1 MIGHRFAISYLLRW
15 FRTLPWNVFI
25 CFLIELSST
34 FLAMQCNAKQTLHR
48 LVILRFFPI
57 TSLLACSPWGF
68 LFFAS
73 SIGKASKKNRI
84 FYGQADRK
92 RFPHPP
98 SKGQLFMN
106 FLVRFYFRVWLYVFW
121 NGFYTRKVTFIQ
133 LQNFPTPLYCCYCCS
148 VTKQSDSDIAEALK
162 L

>member
-73 SIGKASKKNRI
+73 SIGKASKKTRI

-92 RFPHPP
+92 RLPHPP

-121 NGFYTRKVTFIQ
+121 NGFYFIIKCVSLFTFYRFQAIKCARRQ
-133 LQNFPTPLYCCYCCS
+133 PSTFYGIEIS
-148 VTKQSDSDIAEALK
+148 KK
-162 L
+162 

>member
-92 RFPHPP
+92 RLPHPP
-98 SKGQLFMN
+98 LKVSFLWIFWCVFILEYDSMCSEMDFTPEKSFSSKYKKSKL
-106 FLVRFYFRVWLYVFW
+106 LL
-121 NGFYTRKVTFIQ
+121 T
-133 LQNFPTPLYCCYCCS
+133 
-148 VTKQSDSDIAEALK
+148 AAAALK
-162 L
+162 QNDQVAVLQRR

>member
-73 SIGKASKKNRI
+73 SIGKASKKPGY
-84 FYGQADRK
+84 FT
-92 RFPHPP
+92 
-98 SKGQLFMN
+98 
-106 FLVRFYFRVWLYVFW
+106 VRLTVSDY
-121 NGFYTRKVTFIQ
+121 
-133 LQNFPTPLYCCYCCS
+133 PTPPLKVSFLWIFWCVFILEYDSMCS
-148 VTKQSDSDIAEALK
+148 EMDFTPEKSFSSNYKISQLLFTAATAALSQNSQIAILQRR
-162 L
+162 

>member
-92 RFPHPP
+92 RLPHPP
-98 SKGQLFMN
+98 LKVSFLWIFWCVFILEYDSMCSEMDFTPEKSFSSNYKNSQLLLTANAALSQNGQ
-106 FLVRFYFRVWLYVFW
+106 
-121 NGFYTRKVTFIQ
+121 
-133 LQNFPTPLYCCYCCS
+133 
-148 VTKQSDSDIAEALK
+148 IAV
-162 L
+162 

>member
-57 TSLLACSPWGF
+57 TSPSFLLPSPF
-68 LFFAS
+68 LVFAS
-73 SIGKASKKNRI
+73 SIGKASKKPGY
-84 FYGQADRK
+84 FT
-92 RFPHPP
+92 
-98 SKGQLFMN
+98 
-106 FLVRFYFRVWLYVFW
+106 VRLTVSDY
-121 NGFYTRKVTFIQ
+121 
-133 LQNFPTPLYCCYCCS
+133 PTPPLKVSFLWIFWCVFILEYDSMCS
-148 VTKQSDSDIAEALK
+148 EMDFTPEKSFSSNYKISQLLFTAATAALSQNSQIAILQRR
-162 L
+162 